1 MIPITDPKSQLM
13 PIKDDML
20 TIFKNILERGQYIL
34 GNHVENLEKKIAQR
48 LGVSDAIGVASGT
61 DALVLA
67 LEAFEIGNGD
77 EVITTPFTFF
87 ATAEAITRVGATPIF
102 IDVEKDTFNMNPELI
117 EEKINSKTKA
127 ILPVHLFGQPANMNT
142 INNIANDHN
151 LVVIE
156 DACQAFGATY
166 HKREVGSLSDA
177 ACFSFFPTKNLSTMG
192 DGGMVTT
199 SDPVVAQKIRS
210 LRAHGSKK
218 KYYHHEVGYNSRLD
232 EIHAA
237 ILLLGLENIDEWN
250 KRRIELANRYLEGL
264 KDIPFLKLPTIR
276 SGVTHVFHL
285 FCLESDVREELMS
298 YLAKNDIQTGVYYP
312 CCLHL
317 QEAYRHLNYQKGDL
331 PVAELL
337 SEKLFAIPMYPNLT
351 FADQDIVIRALRNFK
366 VSE

>member
-1 MIPITDPKSQLM
+1 MISMIPITDPKSQLM

-166 HKREVGSLSDA
+166 HKREV
-177 ACFSFFPTKNLSTMG
+177 
-192 DGGMVTT
+192 
-199 SDPVVAQKIRS
+199 
-210 LRAHGSKK
+210 
-218 KYYHHEVGYNSRLD
+218 
-232 EIHAA
+232 
-237 ILLLGLENIDEWN
+237 
-250 KRRIELANRYLEGL
+250 
-264 KDIPFLKLPTIR
+264 
-276 SGVTHVFHL
+276 
-285 FCLESDVREELMS
+285 
-298 YLAKNDIQTGVYYP
+298 
-312 CCLHL
+312 
-317 QEAYRHLNYQKGDL
+317 
-331 PVAELL
+331 
-337 SEKLFAIPMYPNLT
+337 
-351 FADQDIVIRALRNFK
+351 
-366 VSE
+366 